1 MGHGA
6 ALVLARVLPR
16 CFVFGMMLIVV
27 VAGVAKWLRP
37 RVVVSVFVGSNP
49 IIRPIFLNKRPV
61 KGSKHYQQRC
71 SIFL

>member
-1 MGHGA
+1 
-6 ALVLARVLPR
+6 
-16 CFVFGMMLIVV
+16 MMLIVV